1 MKQSNFDQME
11 KFSIED
17 FQKNFDEIMERV
29 EDGESFLIES
39 EYGNAIMAPYQEVRE
54 VFKETGLDED
64 IIQIHTDHEEGS

>member
-39 EYGNAIMAPYQEVRE
+39 EYGNAIMVPYQEVRE